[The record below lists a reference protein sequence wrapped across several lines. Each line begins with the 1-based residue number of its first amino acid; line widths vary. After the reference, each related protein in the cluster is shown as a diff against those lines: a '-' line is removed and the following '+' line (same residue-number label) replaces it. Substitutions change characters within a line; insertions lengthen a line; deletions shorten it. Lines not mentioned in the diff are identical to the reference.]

1 MTQLDYARTGQISE
15 EMKVVARKENVEE
28 EKLCDWIREGSVII
42 PANMNHK
49 NLDPM
54 GIGRHLRTKI
64 NANIGTSITTS
75 GVEEEVEKIKYC
87 MKFGA
92 DTAMDLS
99 TGRNLDGVRQ
109 AILDSSR
116 IPIGTVPIYQVVAE
130 RNIEEMRIEDFLEV
144 VERQG
149 RQGVDYMTIHC
160 GILKEML
167 PLAKKRVMGI
177 VSRGGSLI
185 AKWMNVKG
193 RQNPLYEAYD
203 EILSIMNRYDVTMSL
218 GDSLRPG
225 CLADATDAAQV
236 EELKVLGDLTKRA
249 WEKNVQVMVEG
260 PGHIPLQEIQYNME
274 LQREYCH
281 GAPFY
286 VLGPLVTDIAPGYDH
301 ITSSIGATMAAYYG
315 ASFLC
320 YVTPKEHLG
329 LPNREDVRAGII
341 AYKIAAHAADIAKG
355 IPGVME
361 RDNELS
367 RARFEFDWEK
377 QYALSLDPE
386 KAKEMREEGLKK
398 DSKFCSMCGPKF
410 CSIKMSHDIF
420 SVESVDGAL
429 SPSRR

>member
-28 EKLCDWIREGSVII
+28 EKICHWIREGSVII

-54 GIGRHLRTKI
+54 GIGRHLTTKI

-236 EELKVLGDLTKRA
+236 EELKVLGELTKRA